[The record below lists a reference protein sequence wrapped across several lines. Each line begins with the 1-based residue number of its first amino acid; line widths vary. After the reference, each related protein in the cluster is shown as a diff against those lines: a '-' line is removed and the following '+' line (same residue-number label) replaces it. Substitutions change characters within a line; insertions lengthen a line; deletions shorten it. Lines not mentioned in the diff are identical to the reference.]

1 MREGCMS
8 DELKPCPFCGNKDIQ
23 RYNYVNEKFRVTC
36 RDCRNTTKD
45 WDGVDD
51 AIEKWNT
58 RVDPSPKWTYCEDA
72 LPERY
77 DDYLITLANQ
87 SVCRAAYSTFSND
100 WMIPGIGW
108 ASDENPVI
116 AWQPLPAP
124 AEPKEAKW

>member
-1 MREGCMS
+1 MNDERRKELIEQAKDFFTAS
-8 DELKPCPFCGNKDIQ
+8 DDYGFVIPKTSLPPKVLYFMADFAESLL
-23 RYNYVNEKFRVTC
+23 
-36 RDCRNTTKD
+36 
-45 WDGVDD
+45 
-51 AIEKWNT
+51 
-58 RVDPSPKWTYCEDA
+58 PKWTYCEDA

-124 AEPKEAKW
+124 AEPKEA

>member
-1 MREGCMS
+1 MS

-72 LPERY
+72 LPNE
-77 DDYLITLANQ
+77 DGLYLVTLDSE
-87 SVCRAAYSTFSND
+87 SVLIDRWATVEGNWWQFSN
-100 WMIPGIGW
+100 
-108 ASDENPVI
+108 SRVI

-124 AEPKEAKW
+124 AEPKEAK

>member
-1 MREGCMS
+1 MSEELREKAKAFG
-8 DELKPCPFCGNKDIQ
+8 
-23 RYNYVNEKFRVTC
+23 EKHRQQGT
-36 RDCRNTTKD
+36 
-45 WDGVDD
+45 DGWQLMADF
-51 AIEKWNT
+51 AE
-58 RVDPSPKWTYCEDA
+58 SLLPKWTYCEDA

-124 AEPKEAKW
+124 AEPKEAK